1 MRSGKRKNGK
11 FPSSSKA
18 FAKLVGLLLK
28 DGHTW
33 ASCMW
38 RRWGWLITVAQ
49 AQAENTSM
57 CFAPAR
63 HGERMAWAAQPEEG
77 GWGGWQRA
85 VGAGL
90 EQCRMHICCPAGHSV
105 WSSTVGWCHAERR
118 EEKIFQI
125 KKRNEVDK
133 QSNRETL
140 LSMTFIVVCS
150 VSCFI

>member
-1 MRSGKRKNGK
+1 MRSGKRKKGK
-11 FPSSSKA
+11 FPSSSKP

-38 RRWGWLITVAQ
+38 REVGVADYSGSRSSRKHIQ
-49 AQAENTSM
+49 P
-57 CFAPAR
+57 CVAPAR
-63 HGERMAWAAQPEEG
+63 RGERMAWAAQPEEG

-105 WSSTVGWCHAERR
+105 WSSAVGWCHAERR

-140 LSMTFIVVCS
+140 LSMTFIVVCN
-150 VSCFI
+150 VSC